1 MNTIALEALPDHA
14 LAMLPRSEHL
24 SGAACEEI
32 AAKRVAPG
40 VLFLTASLELI
51 YNDQHS
57 RHLCAVLNHAQGVKT
72 ARGLLPPA
80 VLEVCGEVAQLMKTA
95 RTSVR
100 AQDLQVRQLVPH
112 PDTPVLIWGIGLP
125 DPNNPDEGRILVLME
140 ESQRHP
146 TALLRAAQQRFM
158 LTDRDTEV
166 LQHLLKGWTN
176 KEIANAMH
184 IGEQA
189 VKEHI
194 RKLMSKTRSRTRAA
208 LVIAVLAM
216 QHHSTAAELL

>member
-1 MNTIALEALPDHA
+1 MNTTGLQVLPDHE
-14 LAMLPRSEHL
+14 LAMIPKPEHL

-112 PDTPVLIWGIGLP
+112 PETPVLVWGIGLP
-125 DPNNPDEGRILVLME
+125 DPNHPDEGRILVLME
-140 ESQRHP
+140 EIKRHP
-146 TALLRAAQQRFM
+146 AALLRDAQRRFK

-194 RKLMSKTRSRTRAA
+194 RKLMTKTGSRTRAA
-208 LVIAVLAM
+208 LVIAVNAL
-216 QHHSTAAELL
+216 QGHSTAR

>member
-1 MNTIALEALPDHA
+1 MNTIALEMLPDHT
-14 LAMLPRSEHL
+14 LAMLPKSEHL
-24 SGAACEEI
+24 SGVVCQEI
-32 AAKRVAPG
+32 ATKRVAPG
-40 VLFLTASLELI
+40 VLFLTSSLQLI
-51 YNDQHS
+51 YKDQLS
-57 RHLCAVLNHAQGVKT
+57 RHLCAVINHAQGVKT

-100 AQDLQVRQLVPH
+100 TQDLQVKQLVPH
-112 PDTPVLIWGIGLP
+112 PDSPVLIWGIGLP
-125 DPNNPDEGRILVLME
+125 DPNDPDEGRILVLLE

-146 TALLRAAQQRFM
+146 AALLRAAQRRFM

-194 RKLMSKTRSRTRAA
+194 RKLMNKTGSRTRAA
-208 LVIAVLAM
+208 LVITVIAM
-216 QHHSTAAELL
+216 QRRSMAAEFF